1 MHVSLVLPVHNEEE
15 NITPLINEI
24 ESALLKLNL
33 LYEIIVVDDGSTDQS
48 INVIKEICLNN
59 KKVKLIKFRRNFGQT
74 AAMSAG
80 IDHSK
85 GDVIILMDSDRQN
98 DPNDIPLLLKEI
110 ENGSDVVV
118 GWRKNR
124 KDDAIKRNLPSKIA
138 NWLIRKIGKVQVHDL
153 GCSLKAFKKELI
165 SHVRLYGEMHR
176 FIPLYTNA
184 IGGKLTEVVVN
195 HRPRVAGISKYGMI
209 RTFKVL
215 LDLVTVKFL
224 LEYGT
229 RPMYFFGVLSFSLLI
244 LGICSSIFLII
255 HKLANGISII
265 QSPLL
270 IVTAVLVILSVNF
283 IMMGLIAE
291 LLMRTYFES
300 QKKPSY
306 YLKETINL

>member
-1 MHVSLVLPVHNEEE
+1 MNISIILPVYNEEE
-15 NITPLINEI
+15 NISPLIAEI
-24 ESALLKLNL
+24 ESVISEHHLDC
-33 LYEIIVVDDGSTDQS
+33 EIILVDDGSSDQS
-48 INVIKEICLNN
+48 VNVIKEICQNN
-59 KKVKLIKFRRNFGQT
+59 KKVKLLKFRRNFGQT

-80 IDHSK
+80 IDYSQ
-85 GDVIILMDSDRQN
+85 GDIIILMDSDRQN
-98 DPNDIPLLLKEI
+98 DPNDIPLLLSEI

-124 KDDAIKRNLPSKIA
+124 KDDVIKRNLPSLIA
-138 NWLIRKIGKVQVHDL
+138 NCLIRKIGKVEVHDL

-165 SHVRLYGEMHR
+165 SQVRLYGEMHR

-184 IGGKLTEVVVN
+184 IGGKLTEVIVN
-195 HRPRVAGISKYGMI
+195 HRPRIAGTSKYGMI

-215 LDLVTVKFL
+215 LDLITVKFL

-229 RPMYFFGVLSFSLLI
+229 RPMYFFGMLSFTLLT
-244 LGICSSIFLII
+244 LGILSSIFLIV
-255 HKLANGISII
+255 HKLVNNISII

-270 IVTAVLVILSVNF
+270 IVTAVLIILSVNF
-283 IMMGLIAE
+283 VMMGLIAE

-306 YLKETINL
+306 YLKEKINL